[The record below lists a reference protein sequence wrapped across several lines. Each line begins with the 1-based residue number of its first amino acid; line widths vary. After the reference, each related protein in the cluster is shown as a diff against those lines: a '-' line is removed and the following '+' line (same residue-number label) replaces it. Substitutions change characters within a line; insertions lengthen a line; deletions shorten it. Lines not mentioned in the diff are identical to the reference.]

1 MQLISTDLLKTRFQL
16 RVSGIIT
23 ELADE
28 YAEAMADGYGNFPPI
43 VVSKIDGDYC
53 VIDGHHRLEAAKRN
67 RLEEVPCDVIE
78 SNSTAALV
86 EAFVRNNRQGMRFSK
101 ADRENAILI
110 MLQAF
115 SDHSDKYIA
124 KLIGVSNATIGRY
137 RNKLEASQKVQDIT
151 FSNEN
156 VNNETEKHIGAD
168 GKARG
173 KRHMPTEEYE
183 PEPEPETTDAEPE
196 PLEPSPTFPAPSVE
210 VKPKR
215 ESLRDAGELTITKDL
230 EPVIIAAKLWAFLD
244 GNNNPSKIHD
254 IASTLEDRL
263 ING

>member
-1 MQLISTDLLKTRFQL
+1 MHLISTDLLKTRFQL
-16 RVSGIIT
+16 RVAGIIP

-86 EAFVRNNRQGMRFSK
+86 EAFVRNNKQGMRFSK

-110 MLQAF
+110 MLQTF
-115 SDHSDKYIA
+115 SDHSDRYIA

-137 RNKLEASQKVQDIT
+137 RSKLESSQKVQELT
-151 FSNEN
+151 VSHET
-156 VNNETEKHIGAD
+156 VNRQTEERIGAD
-168 GKARG
+168 GKERG
-173 KRHMPTEEYE
+173 PRQRPTYEY
-183 PEPEPETTDAEPE
+183 EPETTDAEPE

-210 VKPKR
+210 VKPKS
-215 ESLRDAGELTITKDL
+215 ESLRDASELTITKDL
-230 EPVIIAAKLWAFLD
+230 EPAIIAAKLWAFLD